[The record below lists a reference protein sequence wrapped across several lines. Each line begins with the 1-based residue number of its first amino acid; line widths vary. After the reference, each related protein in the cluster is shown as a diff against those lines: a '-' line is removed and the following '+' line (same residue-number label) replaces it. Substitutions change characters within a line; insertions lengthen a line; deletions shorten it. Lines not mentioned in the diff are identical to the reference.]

1 METSTKLIM
10 KKTNNRQKSPK
21 NSPSAY
27 YSLILPVQAQS
38 QRYSRRSVVN
48 SLAVSRGKIL
58 KETVLKGIIF
68 PLIKIKEE
76 QTQMTSLSP
85 FFTN

>member
-27 YSLILPVQAQS
+27 SLTLPVQAQS
-38 QRYSRRSVVN
+38 QRYSGRSAVN
-48 SLAVSRGKIL
+48 SLAVGRGKIL

-76 QTQMTSLSP
+76 QNQMTSLSP
-85 FFTN
+85 FFIN